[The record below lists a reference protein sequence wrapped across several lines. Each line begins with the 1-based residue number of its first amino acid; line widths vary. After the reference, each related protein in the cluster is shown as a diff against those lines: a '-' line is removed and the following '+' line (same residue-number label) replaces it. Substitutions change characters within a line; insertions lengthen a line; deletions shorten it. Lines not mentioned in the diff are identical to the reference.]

1 MLHPVNKTLKVIV
14 RSDPLHVASV
24 SKAFLVLEAFG
35 RTTTDLSLGEIAA
48 HTGLDKS
55 ATQRFAHTLWQLG
68 YLEKD
73 ERTRRFR
80 LGKPV
85 LDVAFY
91 YLRSNPLVE
100 LATPALIDLR
110 NSCGERANLSLYDG
124 TTTIYA
130 IRQQTKREYF
140 DSSLIG
146 RRIPIFCT
154 AGGRAIL
161 AQLPRDEAEAVI
173 ARCEL
178 VQRTP
183 KTIIDPAVIMQKVE
197 EAARTGFGFAIEET
211 VIGEITIGAAVT
223 DAAGRPIAA
232 VHIAASTNDWTTEAF
247 AERFA
252 PLVIETAQSLSRSQR
267 GVVLRDRQSATF

>member
-1 MLHPVNKTLKVIV
+1 M
-14 RSDPLHVASV
+14 RDDPLHVASV
-24 SKAFLVLEAFG
+24 AKAFRVLEAFAH
-35 RTTTDLSLGEIAA
+35 TNTDLGLAEIAG

-85 LDVAFY
+85 LDLSFY

-100 LATPALIDLR
+100 LATPALIELR

-130 IRQQTKREYF
+130 IRQQMKREYF
-140 DSSLIG
+140 DSTLIG
-146 RRIPIFCT
+146 RRIPVFCT
-154 AGGRAIL
+154 AGGRSIL
-161 AQLPRDEAEAVI
+161 AQLPQEEAAAVI
-173 ARCEL
+173 ARSSL
-178 VQRTP
+178 VPRTS
-183 KTIIDPAVIMQKVE
+183 KTTTDPEAIMQKIA
-197 EAARTGFGFAIEET
+197 EAMENGYGLAVEET
-211 VIGEITIGAAVT
+211 VLGEITVGAAVT
-223 DAAGRPIAA
+223 DASGRPIAA
-232 VHIAASTNDWTTEAF
+232 VHIAASITDWSPKAF

-252 PLVIETAQSLSRSQR
+252 PLVMETAQSLSRSQR
-267 GVVLRDRQSATF
+267 NGMVQAR